1 MEKHQKLGL
10 ALIAAGCALA
20 AFCGLGLY
28 YVNQGDTMPA
38 MAGTTAAPAG
48 TLVPTAE
55 PTAAPNAAP
64 VLTLIGD
71 DPLFYPAQ
79 PGGYEDPGCTAID
92 DRDGDITAKIECA
105 ADVNTFHTGEG
116 SVTYSVTDSEGLG
129 STITR
134 RVIVTAA
141 DRPDTVTP
149 EAGTVYLTFD
159 DGPSANTEHLLD
171 ILDAYGV
178 KATFFVTNCNEDYT
192 WCIGEIARRGHTV
205 GIHSATHD
213 YNAIYQS
220 EEAYFA
226 DLCTGSGCIAVS
238 TLAERAD
245 TRALALDFSEGAL
258 ALAQENAVHNGVA
271 DRVEFRR
278 ADLLTLAP
286 QSLGRFDAILS
297 NPPYIRSDVIPGLS
311 DEVRHEPRMALD
323 GGADGLVFYRA
334 LLRQAGECL
343 NAAGFCLFEIGY
355 DQGEDIRALAVDAG
369 FRCTVRRDLGGQDR
383 VAVLTRGA

>member
-1 MEKHQKLGL
+1 MTYRELCDALRAGGVEAPEFEAACLMEDLCRADRTALLVEPDRDYASDALASALHRRLEHEPLQYILGTWQFYRQTYRVSPDCLIPRADTELLVGL
-10 ALIAAGCALA
+10 AVEML
-20 AFCGLGLY
+20 
-28 YVNQGDTMPA
+28 P
-38 MAGTTAAPAG
+38 
-48 TLVPTAE
+48 
-55 PTAAPNAAP
+55 
-64 VLTLIGD
+64 
-71 DPLFYPAQ
+71 
-79 PGGYEDPGCTAID
+79 
-92 DRDGDITAKIECA
+92 
-105 ADVNTFHTGEG
+105 
-116 SVTYSVTDSEGLG
+116 
-129 STITR
+129 
-134 RVIVTAA
+134 
-141 DRPDTVTP
+141 
-149 EAGTVYLTFD
+149 
-159 DGPSANTEHLLD
+159 
-171 ILDAYGV
+171 
-178 KATFFVTNCNEDYT
+178 
-192 WCIGEIARRGHTV
+192 RG
-205 GIHSATHD
+205 
-213 YNAIYQS
+213 
-220 EEAYFA
+220 AYFA

-258 ALAQENAVHNGVA
+258 ALAQENAVRNGVA

-278 ADLLTLAP
+278 VDLLTLAP